1 MNYEGILEF
10 KGTWR
15 KYQARV
21 LEHADRYMADGKK
34 KILAHPGS
42 EKNKLCRPGPGKRH
56 WELN

>member
-21 LEHADRYMADGKK
+21 LEHADRYISDGKY
-34 KILAHPGS
+34 ILLRHPVP
-42 EKNKLCRPGPGKRH
+42 ENDPG
-56 WELN
+56 N